1 MKKILLFLAFP
12 VIFFACKNNTE
23 RQEVTADEVVNEIAY
38 ANFGD
43 AITSSEASS
52 IDHAVAVYTNIKEGD
67 TIPLKFEAKVNEV
80 CQAKGCWMKLDMGF
94 DEIKVTFKDY
104 GFFMPKNIAGE
115 EVIVEGVAFIKD
127 MSVEEQRHYAEDAGK
142 SEEEIAQI
150 TEPKRT
156 YSFEA
161 RGVLLKE

>member
-1 MKKILLFLAFP
+1 MKKILLFISILS
-12 VIFFACKNNTE
+12 IFTACKNNSE
-23 RQEVTADEVVNEIAY
+23 RQDVSADEVVDGIHY

-43 AITSSEASS
+43 IISEADASS
-52 IDHAVAVYTNIKEGD
+52 IDYAAAVYTNMKEGD
-67 TIPLKFEAKVNEV
+67 TIPMKFKAKINEV

-104 GFFMPKNIAGE
+104 GFFMPKNVAGE
-115 EVIVEGVAFIKD
+115 EVIVEGVAFIKE
-127 MSVEEQRHYAEDAGK
+127 MSVDEQRHYAEDANQ
-142 SEEEIAQI
+142 SEEEIAEI
-150 TEPKRT
+150 TEPKKT

>member
-1 MKKILLFLAFP
+1 MKKILLILS
-12 VIFFACKNNTE
+12 IFTILVACKNNSE
-23 RQEVTADEVVNEIAY
+23 KQEVTADELANEIAF

-43 AITSSEASS
+43 VISETEASS
-52 IDHAVAVYTNIKEGD
+52 IDHAAAVYTNIKVGD
-67 TIPLKFEAKVNEV
+67 TIPLKFKAKVNEV
-80 CQAKGCWMKLDMGF
+80 CQSKGCWMKLDMGF

-115 EVIVEGVAFIKD
+115 EVIVEGVAFIKE
-127 MSVEEQRHYAEDAGK
+127 MSVEEQRHYAEDANK

-150 TEPKRT
+150 TEPKKT

>member
-1 MKKILLFLAFP
+1 MKKILLILCIPAMLMG
-12 VIFFACKNNTE
+12 CKNKE
-23 RQEVTADEVVNEIAY
+23 MQDITADEVVNEINFAT
-38 ANFGD
+38 FGD
-43 AITSSEASS
+43 VISKDDASS
-52 IDHAVAVYTNIKEGD
+52 IDYAAAVYSNLKPGD
-67 TIPLKFEAKVNEV
+67 TIPLKFEAKVSEV

-115 EVIVEGVAFIKD
+115 DVIVEGVAFIKE
-127 MSVEEQRHYAEDAGK
+127 MSVEEQRHYAEDAQK

-150 TEPKRT
+150 TEPKKT